1 VADRTQALTREL
13 AARERAEKKLV
24 EFQRMRAASQLTGGV
39 AHEFNNLLT
48 VVKSNA
54 EDLRDELK
62 AQPLLKQQADLIVRA
77 ADRGGGFVRQLLT
90 FSRKQEMQPKLL
102 DINAF
107 LDSALGLVRSMLEA
121 NIKIE
126 IHQAADL
133 PFVKVDPIQLESAV
147 LNIVGNARDAM
158 PGGGTVTLE
167 TALVNVDAEYANR
180 SADVV
185 PGSYVQIAITDTGT
199 GMAPEVL
206 ESAFVPFFTTKEVG
220 DGTGLGLSTVHG
232 FVTQSGGF
240 VHLYS
245 ELGYGTCAKMYFP
258 AAANISGPVVA
269 PAAVSESRP
278 PSAARILVIE
288 DDELVRLSVQR
299 RLTALGYTV
308 VVAASADEGLAQL
321 ENDGTVDAVF
331 SDVIMPGRLNGADLA
346 REVQRRWPYIPVLLT
361 SGYTETT
368 TLGKVNIP
376 TGIRVLTKP
385 YANADLEDALRA
397 MLTSVGI
404 RSVAG
409 NA

>member
-1 VADRTQALTREL
+1 
-13 AARERAEKKLV
+13 
-24 EFQRMRAASQLTGGV
+24 
-39 AHEFNNLLT
+39 
-48 VVKSNA
+48 
-54 EDLRDELK
+54 
-62 AQPLLKQQADLIVRA
+62 
-77 ADRGGGFVRQLLT
+77 
-90 FSRKQEMQPKLL
+90 
-102 DINAF
+102 
-107 LDSALGLVRSMLEA
+107 MLEA

-158 PGGGTVTLE
+158 PRGGTVTLE

-288 DDELVRLSVQR
+288 DNELVRLSVQR

-385 YANADLEDALRA
+385 YANADLESALRA